1 MLIHFMCQSACRLS
15 APGALP
21 REEGEPTAK
30 LLPMLHV
37 THLPPA
43 PGTGGGSSAGLCHTH
58 SPGLS
63 YLCGQRQANEPFPQS
78 HLTCTV
84 SCRKFSWLP
93 EYGWPFPWLPVLT
106 CISPIGTFF
115 FSDRKFLRGG
125 RVNKVYSVTIW
136 KQKSTHN
143 LFFF

>member
-1 MLIHFMCQSACRLS
+1 MFKARLGGVDSFYVPSACRLS

-21 REEGEPTAK
+21 REEGEPTAAS
-30 LLPMLHV
+30 PYAPRNPSS
-37 THLPPA
+37 PPA

-93 EYGWPFPWLPVLT
+93 EYGWPLSMAS
-106 CISPIGTFF
+106 CSDMH
-115 FSDRKFLRGG
+115 FSLL
-125 RVNKVYSVTIW
+125 V
-136 KQKSTHN
+136 
-143 LFFF
+143 LFFFLIEISKRWES